1 MRRNTNLDSNII
13 LCSAH
18 FALGII
24 SIWALKYVNIK
35 ASNSYVN
42 FTITFVYSLFGVLC
56 HTHPYAGKT
65 LHTASAFLNLLV
77 KLIGLVLYTFDVA
90 ILTKR
95 YNSFLLLISCALT
108 SLIIIINYFK
118 CESMKLYLNNFFM
131 VWNISIITSIAF
143 RQNEPYWLIGMVA
156 LLILNHFILNAIL
169 KSIHTTSLHSHEV
182 SVIGLC
188 FFTIFALNSVNEICS
203 S

>member
-35 ASNSYVN
+35 ASNSY
-42 FTITFVYSLFGVLC
+42 
-56 HTHPYAGKT
+56 
-65 LHTASAFLNLLV
+65 
-77 KLIGLVLYTFDVA
+77 
-90 ILTKR
+90 
-95 YNSFLLLISCALT
+95 
-108 SLIIIINYFK
+108 
-118 CESMKLYLNNFFM
+118 CESIKLHLNNFFM

-143 RQNEPYWLIGMVA
+143 RQTEPYWLIGMVA